1 MKPKVTI
8 KDVAIGTAAIFC
20 VIGFFMQFLILFD
33 NTVEGSRARGIGIIT
48 ILLKSIIAIIS
59 FSWISYP
66 FYGDS
71 KAIFNK

>member
-20 VIGFFMQFLILFD
+20 VIGIFMQFLILFD
-33 NTVEGSRARGIGIIT
+33 NTVEGSRARGSGIIT
-48 ILLKSIIAIIS
+48 ILLESIIAIIS
-59 FSWISYP
+59 FLGTLYY

-71 KAIFNK
+71 KVIFNS